1 MIIYFLRHAD
11 AEDFSG
17 NDFERKLTPKG
28 HDQAARVGNFCD
40 KYSITPEVFLT
51 SPVVRARQTAEIVGK
66 KTGLTPVIADWL
78 ACGMTPE
85 TLIAQL
91 EPLTTKSSVLLVGHE
106 PDLSTAVSY
115 LLGLNE
121 PINFPI
127 RKASLTAIDAPW
139 LDQGSGSLEFTLPPK
154 FF

>member
-17 NDFERKLTPKG
+17 NDFERKLTIKG
-28 HDQAARVGNFCD
+28 LDQASRVGNFCD
-40 KYSITPEVFLT
+40 NYNITPEVFLT
-51 SPVVRARQTAEIVGK
+51 SPLVRARQTAEIVGK
-66 KTGLTPVIADWL
+66 KTGVTPVIADWL
-78 ACGMTPE
+78 ACGMTPA
-85 TLIAQL
+85 TLIEKLQ
-91 EPLTTKSSVLLVGHE
+91 PLSTKSSVLLVGHE

-115 LLGLNE
+115 LLGLTE

-139 LDQGSGSLEFTLPPK
+139 LDQGSGMLEFTLPPK